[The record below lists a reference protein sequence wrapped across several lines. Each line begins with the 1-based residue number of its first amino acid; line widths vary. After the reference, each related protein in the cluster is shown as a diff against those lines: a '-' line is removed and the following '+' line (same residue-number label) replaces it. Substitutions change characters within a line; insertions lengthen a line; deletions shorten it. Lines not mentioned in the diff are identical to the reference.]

1 MALCVTENYSN
12 WRNCTIFV
20 NDI

>member
-1 MALCVTENYSN
+1 MALCVTENHSN